1 MELRA
6 LILREHSRAQTDK
19 IVKYIDDNPERFAEL
34 VRIFLAG
41 PYRVTQRAGWPL
53 AYCVERH
60 PELIKPHLK
69 PILDHLKK
77 PDIHD
82 AVKRNTLRLLQFIDV
97 PKRFHGRVADIC
109 FEFLQNKKEPIAV
122 RCFSLTVLGSIAAA
136 NPELKQELAM
146 IVEDQLPY
154 ATPGFAV
161 RAKRVLQ
168 SL

>member
-6 LILREHSRAQTDK
+6 LILREHSRAQTDE
-19 IVKYIDDNPERFAEL
+19 IVKYVDDNPERFAEL

-109 FEFLQNKKEPIAV
+109 FEFLQNKKE
-122 RCFSLTVLGSIAAA
+122 
-136 NPELKQELAM
+136 
-146 IVEDQLPY
+146 
-154 ATPGFAV
+154 
-161 RAKRVLQ
+161 
-168 SL
+168 